1 VAKTDQQLAQEELAR
16 QGIDYKYGGDTIM
29 GAFIPTRRQVIR
41 PEQNQFIGYDDR
53 GRAMI
58 QTIPAQ
64 YGEAET
70 DFSYTPVVRG
80 AKAAGSFL
88 RDVFFG
94 DANEQAQAVRGAYSA
109 LRGIGEAVPQMV
121 TEQAR
126 AAASG
131 GRYYDPE
138 SNRIVEFDP
147 MVVMGG
153 GGAPSGSLASGFGRS
168 RSALDTSNAARL
180 RRAEQQGFGDV
191 LYHASA
197 PENPIDEFR
206 PKYSDGLTFLTTD
219 REFANN
225 WLGKGG
231 SRVDIHGDDEL
242 SKLYKQERQNVWD
255 KYESQYGNWE
265 NWPKSVSDAY
275 NKESSDLYRQYSSTG
290 YSIYPVRTN
299 VQNTF
304 DPSKDTD
311 VLDAL
316 MRFKGVDPDS
326 NTLNSGMT
334 NRQAYQSGNYIL
346 YENPEVVGFLKD
358 QGFDSMRLA
367 EYYDEPMSTIAIF
380 DPKNIRS
387 VNAEFDPEQRESAN
401 ILYSGGGRT
410 GTGVAAGSAID
421 ETLSVAGSRLP
432 PLENAQRTQ
441 LGAST
446 LPSYEKA
453 AGVLGSEGRA
463 LDFGA
468 GRGQGA
474 QAIGFDT
481 FEPYPREGFSPTYT
495 TAADIPDQSYDRLT
509 SLNVLNVMPR
519 DVRDQAVADIG
530 RVLRPGGRAVVTT
543 RGRDVLNAQG
553 RLGDE
558 PMSIIT
564 TADTYQKGF
573 TQPELREY
581 IQGQLGDEF
590 TISNLP
596 EKIGQAGVLIE
607 RTGGG
612 TTLRSGSRAGTGVAA
627 GSAIRETFRIGDE
640 GFDPRFDSRAK
651 EQQRILDTE
660 LRYESSP
667 IVRPYVSIYD
677 LEGKPFALTMADRTK
692 AGSRLLGVEGVDYDI
707 PVDLQGGQDYMFA
720 NPLGREGQ
728 VWAQDKGAT
737 SMYLNSFMGLGG
749 QPIADEILMLPYR
762 MAPSGGDFATMT
774 AETMLTHARNNM
786 TRRSKA
792 KVDRAL
798 RGIYPEWK
806 GIDNPES
813 ITQIAMMKGD
823 PRKQI
828 LQVMDR
834 DFRNEGG
841 IGIGQARLAVTDRLQ
856 YNAPDYTL
864 QNVGAADP
872 YLGRF
877 EQSGH
882 RTYSQGL
889 AGRPIGTLVE
899 TDINAME
906 LLPDFVRGRGFGSVD
921 ELLAADPEILA
932 REYYTMRRGLR
943 GGTITEDM
951 LRDIE
956 RRRSQ

>member
-1 VAKTDQQLAQEELAR
+1 MAKTDQQLAQEELAR
-16 QGIDYKYGGDTIM
+16 QGIDYKYGGDTLM
-29 GAFIPTRRQVIR
+29 GAFMPERRQVIS
-41 PEQNQFIGYDDR
+41 PERNQIVGYDDR
-53 GRAMI
+53 GRAMVE
-58 QTIPAQ
+58 TVPAT
-64 YGEAET
+64 YGPSEF
-70 DFSYTPVVRG
+70 DFEYTPVVRG

-94 DANEQAQAVRGAYSA
+94 DANEQAQAIGQAGSAIRGV
-109 LRGIGEAVPQMV
+109 LGAVPEMV
-121 TEQAR
+121 NEQV
-126 AAASG
+126 AALEAG
-131 GRYYDPE
+131 GAVYNPE
-138 SNRIVEFDP
+138 TGQLTEFDP
-147 MVVMGG
+147 TLVMGG
-153 GGAPSGSLASGFGRS
+153 AGAGQAVARRGNQ
-168 RSALDTSNAARL
+168 ALDMSNAARMQ
-180 RRAEQQGFGDV
+180 RAREMGFNIDRP
-191 LYHASA
+191 LYHYTPSDVREFNVPQGDRQYKFGRGVYASA
-197 PENPIDEFR
+197 DPR
-206 PKYSDGLTFLTTD
+206 YGD
-219 REFANN
+219 RYVREGSGYAEGANAMPLYARGN
-225 WLGKGG
+225 LAGG
-231 SRVDIHGDDEL
+231 EA
-242 SKLYKQERQNVWD
+242 
-255 KYESQYGNWE
+255 YEAAW
-265 NWPKSVSDAY
+265 
-275 NKESSDLYRQYSSTG
+275 
-290 YSIYPVRTN
+290 
-299 VQNTF
+299 
-304 DPSKDTD
+304 
-311 VLDAL
+311 
-316 MRFKGVDPDS
+316 
-326 NTLNSGMT
+326 
-334 NRQAYQSGNYIL
+334 RQAN
-346 YENPEVVGFLKD
+346 ENLGIRQQALDMRSRGETVDQAGRLRIRNMVQDEAQRILKD
-358 QGFDSMRLA
+358 QG
-367 EYYDEPMSTIAIF
+367 YDGVDYLDEVMVF
-380 DPKNIRS
+380 DPQNVRS
-387 VNAEFDPEQRESAN
+387 TSARFDPAMSDSAN
-401 ILYSGGGRT
+401 VLYSGGGRQ
-410 GTGVAAGSAID
+410 GSAVAGAAAID
-421 ETLSVAGSRLP
+421 ETMRVANNRLP
-432 PLENAQRTQ
+432 PLSNAQKTQ

-481 FEPYPREGFSPTYT
+481 FEPYPREGFSPTYN

-530 RVLRPGGRAVVTT
+530 RVLRPNGRAVVTT
-543 RGRDVLNAQG
+543 RGRDVLNAKGQ
-553 RLGDE
+553 LGDE

-573 TQPELREY
+573 TQPELRDY
-581 IQGQLGDEF
+581 IQGQLGEEF
-590 TISNLP
+590 TVSNLP

-612 TTLRSGSRAGTGVAA
+612 TTLRSGSRVGSGIAG
-627 GSAIRETFRIGDE
+627 GSAIREVFRIGDE
-640 GFDPRFDSRAK
+640 GFDPRFDNRAK

-660 LRYESSP
+660 LRYEGSP
-667 IVRPYVSIYD
+667 IIRPDVSIYD

-692 AGSRLLGVEGVDYDI
+692 AGSKLIGVEDVDYDI
-707 PVDLQGGQDYMFA
+707 PVDLQGGQDFMFA

-749 QPIADEILMLPYR
+749 QPLADEIIMLPYR
-762 MAPSGGDFATMT
+762 MAPTGGDFATMT

-786 TRRSKA
+786 TKKSKA
-792 KVDRAL
+792 KVDKSL
-798 RGIYPEWK
+798 KSIYPEWK

-813 ITQIAMMKGD
+813 MNQIAMMKGD
-823 PRKQI
+823 PRKKI

-841 IGIGQARLAVTDRLQ
+841 IGIGQARLAVTDRMQ

-872 YLGRF
+872 YMGRF

-889 AGRPIGTLVE
+889 AGRPIGTLIE

-921 ELLAADPEILA
+921 ELLAADPETLA
-932 REYYTMRRGLR
+932 KEYYTMRRGLR
-943 GGTITEDM
+943 GGVITEDM

-956 RRRSQ
+956 RRRQQ

>member
-1 VAKTDQQLAQEELAR
+1 MAKTDQELAQEELAR

-29 GAFIPTRRQVIR
+29 GAFMPTRRQVIT
-41 PEQNQFIGYDDR
+41 PEFNQFIGYDDR

-70 DFSYTPVVRG
+70 DFSYAPVVRG

-94 DANEQAQAVRGAYSA
+94 DANEQAQAVSGAYSA
-109 LRGIGEAVPQMV
+109 LRGVGEAVPQMV
-121 TEQAR
+121 NEQVR

-147 MVVMGG
+147 TIAMV
-153 GGAPSGSLASGFGRS
+153 GGAPAGAQAIRAATPNTLTLGSAGGRIRRDLDMSTEARMQRAKDLGFEE
-168 RSALDTSNAARL
+168 DI
-180 RRAEQQGFGDV
+180 
-191 LYHASA
+191 Y
-197 PENPIDEFR
+197 
-206 PKYSDGLTFLTTD
+206 Y
-219 REFANN
+219 
-225 WLGKGG
+225 KGMYPY
-231 SRVDIHGDDEL
+231 D
-242 SKLYKQERQNVWD
+242 YT
-255 KYESQYGNWE
+255 
-265 NWPKSVSDAY
+265 
-275 NKESSDLYRQYSSTG
+275 KESGDYAGPEITEINRPTEFPAFNDG
-290 YSIYPVRTN
+290 E
-299 VQNTF
+299 
-304 DPSKDTD
+304 
-311 VLDAL
+311 
-316 MRFKGVDPDS
+316 KGVDIAGFLTKDPEVA
-326 NTLNSGMT
+326 
-334 NRQAYQSGNYIL
+334 NRFAGSFRGGAVYPLRYRIGKVYTIDANGRNAGELQFGERGQEFRDAVRSGNYDTI
-346 YENPEVVGFLKD
+346 EIINTADEGNITISTKPE
-358 QGFDSMRLA
+358 
-367 EYYDEPMSTIAIF
+367 
-380 DPKNIRS
+380 NIRS
-387 VNAEFDPEQRESAN
+387 INAEFDPEK
-401 ILYSGGGRT
+401 I
-410 GTGVAAGSAID
+410 GSAQI
-421 ETLSVAGSRLP
+421 LA
-432 PLENAQRTQ
+432 
-441 LGAST
+441 
-446 LPSYEKA
+446 
-453 AGVLGSEGRA
+453 
-463 LDFGA
+463 
-468 GRGQGA
+468 
-474 QAIGFDT
+474 
-481 FEPYPREGFSPTYT
+481 
-495 TAADIPDQSYDRLT
+495 
-509 SLNVLNVMPR
+509 
-519 DVRDQAVADIG
+519 
-530 RVLRPGGRAVVTT
+530 
-543 RGRDVLNAQG
+543 
-553 RLGDE
+553 
-558 PMSIIT
+558 
-564 TADTYQKGF
+564 
-573 TQPELREY
+573 
-581 IQGQLGDEF
+581 
-590 TISNLP
+590 
-596 EKIGQAGVLIE
+596 
-607 RTGGG
+607 
-612 TTLRSGSRAGTGVAA
+612 SGSRAGTGVAA

-798 RGIYPEWK
+798 KDIYPEWK

-921 ELLAADPEILA
+921 ELLAADPETLA